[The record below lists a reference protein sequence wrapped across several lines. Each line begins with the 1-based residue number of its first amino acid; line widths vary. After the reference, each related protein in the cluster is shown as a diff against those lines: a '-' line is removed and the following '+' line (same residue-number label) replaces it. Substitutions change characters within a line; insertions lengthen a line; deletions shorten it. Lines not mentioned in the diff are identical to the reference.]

1 VVFVIAVIR
10 NLVIRAGADFSQ
22 MRREM
27 QKAQKDLQDFG
38 SKMKTALGALG
49 AALGGIAIGMGI
61 KDAIDDAIK
70 VEAAMQQVNRMMG
83 SSALEFS
90 NWAKESSAAFNMSR
104 SEAIRYGA
112 IFSNLVGTFATDT
125 AKTADYTK
133 QLLKSSAIIAAAT
146 GRDMEDVMQR
156 IRSGMLGNTEAV
168 EDLGV
173 NVQVSMMESTD
184 AFKKFANG
192 KSWEQLDFKV
202 KSQILMFG
210 ILEQATKKYGDEM
223 ANNTAS
229 RIGAFTTQL
238 KNAKLSLG
246 QAFLPIVNI
255 ILPSLTA
262 FASALARVMSLVAQF
277 SQALFGKSIVSS
289 AKATDAQAG
298 AVGGLGDA
306 YDEAGK
312 KAKKAA
318 NSLAGFDEINSLGS
332 GNKDDETDDAGL
344 GANVDLG
351 IGGGIGEATDEVSSK
366 VREMAD
372 KVKKAFGEMSAFIV
386 QHKEIIIAAL
396 YGIAAA
402 FATLAVVKSV
412 SLLLQ
417 GIGAAISLILSPI
430 GLLVIAIAALA
441 GAFTYFYR
449 NNEGFRDKVN
459 AIWEEIKVS
468 LSAAWDWIVTA
479 AKATWKGLEQFWAT
493 NGDAIIA
500 TFKATWEGIKTFLTS
515 TFNFINT
522 ISLAIWGGMQAF
534 WQRWGEDITRIF
546 TSIWKTISSLMVD
559 ISKFIVEKLKVLA
572 AFWNEYWPD
581 IAKALINAW
590 KVIWYFLEPFVG
602 GIIKGLQMAWE
613 TFATLLTA
621 IWADIKQIVSGVLDV
636 IMGIVKIFIGVF
648 TLNWSTLWDGIKQT
662 TKGATDAVQG
672 VISLVFDTIGG
683 IIVTAASF
691 IYGVY
696 IGMME
701 TLRDNSKKM
710 WEGISGVISNV
721 WDGIKDNIKNSINA
735 ITAMINNFID
745 KFNGIKI
752 SIPSINIPGVG
763 PVGGFE
769 LGMPQIPRIP
779 MLKRGGIVDGET
791 NMGNY
796 IAGEAG
802 AEMIV
807 PLENTSFVDK
817 VASALGTAVLT
828 AMQMGGGNKGG
839 NGSKD
844 INLIIDGTS
853 IARAIAPYLNKENSR
868 IGGAMITTG

>member
-1 VVFVIAVIR
+1 
-10 NLVIRAGADFSQ
+10 
-22 MRREM
+22 MKREL
-27 QKAQKDLQDFG
+27 QKAQKDLKDFG
-38 SKMKTALGALG
+38 AKAKTAVGAIS
-49 AALGGIAIGMGI
+49 AALGGIVLGLGI
-61 KDAIDDAIK
+61 KDVVDDAIK
-70 VEAAMQQVNRMMG
+70 VEAAMQQINRMMG
-83 SSALEFS
+83 SSSAEFAD
-90 NWAKESSAAFNMSR
+90 WAKNSAGAFNMSR
-104 SEAIRYGA
+104 SEAIRFGA
-112 IFSNLVGTFATDT
+112 TFSNLISTFATDT
-125 AKTADYTK
+125 AKTSEYTK
-133 QLLKSSAIIAAAT
+133 QLLKASSVIAAAT
-146 GRDMEDVMQR
+146 GRDMEDVMER
-156 IRSGMLGNTEAV
+156 IRSGMLGNTEAI

-192 KSWEQLDFKV
+192 KSWDQLDFKT
-202 KSQILMFG
+202 KQQIMLFG
-210 ILEQATKKYGDEM
+210 ILEQTTKKYGDTL

-246 QAFLPIVNI
+246 QAFLPIINF

-277 SQALFGKSIVSS
+277 SQALFGKSIVSQ
-289 AKATDAQAG
+289 AKATDAQAA

-306 YDEAGK
+306 YADAGK
-312 KAKKAA
+312 KADKAA
-318 NSLAGFDEINSLGS
+318 GSVAGFDEINSLGS
-332 GNKDDETDDAGL
+332 GSKDDTNAIAGM

-351 IGGGIGEATDEVSSK
+351 IGGGVGEATDAVTSK
-366 VREMAD
+366 VQEMAD

-430 GLLVIAIAALA
+430 GLLVIGIAALA

-449 NNEGFRDKVN
+449 NNEAFRDKVN
-459 AIWEEIKVS
+459 AVWEEIKVS
-468 LSAAWDWIVTA
+468 LSAAWDWIVAA
-479 AKATWKGLEQFWAT
+479 AKATWEGLEKFWAT
-493 NGDAIIA
+493 NGGAITA

-522 ISLAIWGGMQAF
+522 ISLAIWSGMQAF
-534 WQRWGEDITRIF
+534 WQKWGDDITRIF

-559 ISKFIVEKLKVLA
+559 ISNFIVEKLKVLA
-572 AFWNEYWPD
+572 AFWNQYWPD
-581 IAKALINAW
+581 IANALINAW
-590 KVIWYFLEPFVG
+590 KVIWFFLEPFVG
-602 GIIKGLQMAWE
+602 GIIKGLQLAWE
-613 TFATLLTA
+613 AFAEMLTG
-621 IWADIKQIVSGVLDV
+621 IWDSIKQVISGVLDV
-636 IMGIVKIFIGVF
+636 IMGLVKVFIGVF
-648 TLNWSTLWDGIKQT
+648 TLDWNTLWEGIKQT
-662 TKGATDAVQG
+662 TSGATEAVHG
-672 VISLVFDTIGG
+672 VIKLVF
-683 IIVTAASF
+683 TAIFGTLKVALEA
-691 IYGVY
+691 IHGLYT
-696 IGMME
+696 GMME
-701 TLRDNSKKM
+701 TLRDNSKAM
-710 WEGISGVISNV
+710 WEGISNVISNV
-721 WDGIKDNIKNSINA
+721 WDGIKNNIKNSINA
-735 ITAMINNFID
+735 VTGMINGFID

-752 SIPSINIPGVG
+752 SIPAINIPGVG

-769 LGMPQIPRIP
+769 LGMPQIPKIP
-779 MLKRGGIVDGET
+779 MLARGGIVDGAT

-802 AEMIV
+802 SEMIV
-807 PLENTSFVDK
+807 PLENSGFVEK

-839 NGSKD
+839 SGDTILN
-844 INLIIDGTS
+844 IDGVS
-853 IARAIAPYLNKENSR
+853 IARAIAPYLNKENNR